1 MKSRFCFT
9 LLLLT
14 LSVPLALAQ
23 QTTAT
28 LVGTVNDASGAVVPG
43 VTIRVTN
50 LANQV
55 SRDTK
60 SDAGGAYSIPFTVR

>member
-1 MKSRFCFT
+1 MKSRFCCI
-9 LLLLT
+9 LLLLI
-14 LSVPLALAQ
+14 LAAPLALAQ

-28 LVGTVNDASGAVVPG
+28 LVGTVSDSSGAVVPG

-55 SRDTK
+55 SRETK
-60 SDAGGAYSIPFTVR
+60 SDASGAYSIPFLP